1 MSHHDPDWS
10 DAVADRAWQDT
21 RRLPRGDDL
30 AAPATQV
37 VGDPD
42 DYLGQGR
49 HDVGRRIAEDQFEL
63 FTEQEP
69 AVALREAF
77 QRHASEFITLH
88 DVGTAASLRLLGALA
103 GAGGARVQRLA
114 LRRQGQ
120 GVALA
125 VLQFVEVP
133 LADGSRVRVYATEV
147 SADTGTRTALAR
159 ALLGHS
165 LLGVLLV
172 GELPPHAMTTALLPL
187 REAVARGP
195 WPNRHVLLMPLGS
208 GTALAAQAAQ
218 LAGSA
223 PVEVRVT
230 PRAGKPRTAWEY
242 VAGAWN
248 RLHGGPQG
256 QRTLSSDL
264 AWAVPPPPVPRFAAP
279 TEPMPL
285 PETLPATTAAPVHDA
300 VGPAMAGTGATATG
314 DEDALP
320 PPLPHLALRELAATP
335 DSAAAARAGVATAPA
350 PMPVPGSA
358 RWDDYVQRCL
368 GVKGAVCACVFD
380 VPTLAPLAHAGAGPA
395 PERLARQGALLLGA
409 MGDAARAL
417 GLQATRSEAAMS
429 IGGHHLLLRPVP
441 GHPGVALHL
450 LLQGSANLTLARMQ
464 LERVEAPG

>member
-1 MSHHDPDWS
+1 MPRDDPDWS
-10 DAVADRAWQDT
+10 EADAADRAWQDT
-21 RRLPRGDDL
+21 RRLTRGDDL
-30 AAPATQV
+30 AAPVTQV
-37 VGDPD
+37 VANRD

-49 HDVGRRIAEDQFEL
+49 HDVGRRIAEDQVEL
-63 FTEQEP
+63 FTEHEP
-69 AVALREAF
+69 ATALREAF
-77 QRHASEFITLH
+77 QHHASEFIALH
-88 DVGTAASLRLLGALA
+88 DVGTSGALRLLGALA

-114 LRRQGQ
+114 LRRQGP
-120 GVALA
+120 GLALA

-133 LADGSRVRVYATEV
+133 LADGSLVRVYATDA
-147 SADTGTRTALAR
+147 SADAGTRTALAR
-159 ALLGHS
+159 VLLGHS

-172 GELPPHAMTTALLPL
+172 AELPPHAMTTALLPL
-187 REAVARGP
+187 REAVAQGP
-195 WPNRHVLLMPLGS
+195 WPNRHLLLMPLGS

-230 PRAGKPRTAWEY
+230 PRAGKPRIAWEY

-256 QRTLSSDL
+256 QRTLSSAL
-264 AWAVPPPPVPRFAAP
+264 ERAVPPPAVPRFAAP

-285 PETLPATTAAPVHDA
+285 GGDNAAP
-300 VGPAMAGTGATATG
+300 PAG
-314 DEDALP
+314 DRPMPE
-320 PPLPHLALRELAATP
+320 LALRELGTRPWAV
-335 DSAAAARAGVATAPA
+335 RAGPGQPPADANTPTEATHAALPA

-368 GVKGAVCACVFD
+368 AVKGAVSACVFD
-380 VPTLAPLAHAGAGPA
+380 VPTLDALAHAGTGPV
-395 PERLARQGALLLGA
+395 PERMARQGALLLGA

-417 GLQATRSEAAMS
+417 GLTATRPEAAVS

-450 LLQGSANLTLARMQ
+450 LLEGSANLTLARMQ
-464 LERVEAPG
+464 LERIVSPA